1 VREQVDFVAVSL
13 HWGIH
18 FVPGVIADYQREVG
32 RAAIDAGADMIL
44 GHHAHILKGVDIYRG
59 KPIFYSLCNFA
70 MDLHIDEKHARS
82 KGFREIQKLHP
93 DWQPNFDITYNFP
106 PDSSHSVIVKCVLRA
121 GAPPRISLLPVHIGP
136 MSQPQVLAAKD
147 PRFAAV
153 HAYLERYTASQGL
166 NARYRV
172 DGDELHLEAAHE

>member
-1 VREQVDFVAVSL
+1 
-13 HWGIH
+13 
-18 FVPGVIADYQREVG
+18 
-32 RAAIDAGADMIL
+32 
-44 GHHAHILKGVDIYRG
+44 
-59 KPIFYSLCNFA
+59 
-70 MDLHIDEKHARS
+70 
-82 KGFREIQKLHP
+82 
-93 DWQPNFDITYNFP
+93 
-106 PDSSHSVIVKCVLRA
+106 
-121 GAPPRISLLPVHIGP
+121 